1 MTWKEEIKKQNEY
14 RPDAEYGFN
23 SRIGIEKV
31 IDLIMDMQ
39 EDLEYTGESD
49 GGNAKK
55 YAIKA
60 LTRIF
65 GEAITEL
72 DKLRNEYN

>member
-1 MTWKEEIKKQNEY
+1 
-14 RPDAEYGFN
+14 
-23 SRIGIEKV
+23 
-31 IDLIMDMQ
+31 MDMQ